1 MSSTVEREL
10 NAVQVNPDRTAGA
23 STGATPGGVVRPCE
37 QPRNRDGRGDI
48 MNRLFVMVSGLS
60 LAVIAIVGCVDTARN
75 DHTGLAVLFGILAVG
90 LATLTLGEARRGSIV
105 LRRDL
110 ATWVERTSAVTGET
124 PDELTSRA
132 VSRLRAG
139 FTATSDDPR

>member
-1 MSSTVEREL
+1 
-10 NAVQVNPDRTAGA
+10 
-23 STGATPGGVVRPCE
+23 
-37 QPRNRDGRGDI
+37 
-48 MNRLFVMVSGLS
+48 MNRLITRVSS
-60 LAVIAIVGCVDTARN
+60 LTLVVIAAVGCVDAGRG
-75 DHTGLAVLFGILAVG
+75 DEGGLAVLFGVLAVG
-90 LATLTLGEARRGSIV
+90 IAALAVSADQRGSFM

-139 FTATSDDPR
+139 FTPTPGDVR

>member
-1 MSSTVEREL
+1 
-10 NAVQVNPDRTAGA
+10 
-23 STGATPGGVVRPCE
+23 
-37 QPRNRDGRGDI
+37 
-48 MNRLFVMVSGLS
+48 MNRLFVLVSGLS
-60 LAVIAIVGCVDTARN
+60 LTVIAIVGCVDAARN

-90 LATLTLGEARRGSIV
+90 LSTLTAGEARRGGIA

-139 FTATSDDPR
+139 FTRTSDDMP

>member
-1 MSSTVEREL
+1 
-10 NAVQVNPDRTAGA
+10 
-23 STGATPGGVVRPCE
+23 
-37 QPRNRDGRGDI
+37 
-48 MNRLFVMVSGLS
+48 MNRLMVLATGFS
-60 LAVIAIVGCVDTARN
+60 LALIAVVGCIDAARS
-75 DHTGLAVLFGILAVG
+75 DRTSLALLFGVLG
-90 LATLTLGEARRGSIV
+90 LGIAALTLGEGRRGSIV

-139 FTATSDDPR
+139 FTATSDDV

>member
-1 MSSTVEREL
+1 V
-10 NAVQVNPDRTAGA
+10 
-23 STGATPGGVVRPCE
+23 
-37 QPRNRDGRGDI
+37 
-48 MNRLFVMVSGLS
+48 NRLFVLASGLS
-60 LAVIAIVGCVDTARN
+60 LAVIAVVGCVDAARD
-75 DHTGLAVLFGILAVG
+75 DHTGLAVLFGILALGV
-90 LATLTLGEARRGSIV
+90 AMLTLGEARRGGIV

-139 FTATSDDPR
+139 FSGTSDEVS

>member
-1 MSSTVEREL
+1 
-10 NAVQVNPDRTAGA
+10 
-23 STGATPGGVVRPCE
+23 
-37 QPRNRDGRGDI
+37 
-48 MNRLFVMVSGLS
+48 MNRIFVLASGVS
-60 LAVIAIVGCVDTARN
+60 LAVIAIIGCVDAARD

-90 LATLTLGEARRGSIV
+90 VVALTLGEMRRGSIV
-105 LRRDL
+105 LRPDL

-139 FTATSDDPR
+139 FTGTSDDER

>member
-1 MSSTVEREL
+1 
-10 NAVQVNPDRTAGA
+10 
-23 STGATPGGVVRPCE
+23 
-37 QPRNRDGRGDI
+37 
-48 MNRLFVMVSGLS
+48 MNRVFVLASGLT
-60 LAVIAIVGCVDTARN
+60 LAVIAVVGCIDAAGD

-90 LATLTLGEARRGSIV
+90 VIGLVLGEVRRGAIV
-105 LRRDL
+105 LRPDL

-139 FTATSDDPR
+139 FTGTSDDAP

>member
-1 MSSTVEREL
+1 
-10 NAVQVNPDRTAGA
+10 VQTAGG
-23 STGATPGGVVRPCE
+23 SPK
-37 QPRNRDGRGDI
+37 RGTI
-48 MNRLFVMVSGLS
+48 MNRLFVLASGLT
-60 LAVIAIVGCVDTARN
+60 LAVIAVVGCVDAARD

-90 LATLTLGEARRGSIV
+90 VVALVVSEARRGTIV

-139 FTATSDDPR
+139 FAGTSDDTR

>member
-1 MSSTVEREL
+1 
-10 NAVQVNPDRTAGA
+10 
-23 STGATPGGVVRPCE
+23 
-37 QPRNRDGRGDI
+37 
-48 MNRLFVMVSGLS
+48 MNRIFVLVSGLS
-60 LAVIAIVGCVDTARN
+60 LTVIAIVGCVDAARN
-75 DHTGLAVLFGILAVG
+75 DHIGLAVLFGILTAG
-90 LATLTLGEARRGSIV
+90 LVTLTAGEARRGSIA

-139 FTATSDDPR
+139 FTRTSDDMP

>member
-1 MSSTVEREL
+1 
-10 NAVQVNPDRTAGA
+10 
-23 STGATPGGVVRPCE
+23 
-37 QPRNRDGRGDI
+37 
-48 MNRLFVMVSGLS
+48 MNRLTMLASGLS
-60 LAVIAIVGCVDTARN
+60 LAVIAVIGCIDAARD

-90 LATLTLGEARRGSIV
+90 LATLTLGQARHGAIV
-105 LRRDL
+105 LRPDL

-139 FTATSDDPR
+139 FGATSDDV

>member
-1 MSSTVEREL
+1 
-10 NAVQVNPDRTAGA
+10 
-23 STGATPGGVVRPCE
+23 
-37 QPRNRDGRGDI
+37 
-48 MNRLFVMVSGLS
+48 MNRLTMLASGLS
-60 LAVIAIVGCVDTARN
+60 LAVIAVIGCVDAARQ

-90 LATLTLGEARRGSIV
+90 LAALTLGQARRGAIV
-105 LRRDL
+105 LRPDL

-139 FTATSDDPR
+139 FGAASGDVQ